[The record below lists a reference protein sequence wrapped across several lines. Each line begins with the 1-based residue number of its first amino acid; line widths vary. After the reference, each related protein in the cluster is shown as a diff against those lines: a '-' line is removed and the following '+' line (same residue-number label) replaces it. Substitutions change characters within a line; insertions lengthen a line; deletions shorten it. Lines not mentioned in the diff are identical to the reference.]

1 MHDSVEKN
9 LKIRHFGIL
18 DYTPV
23 WEAMQRFTNERDTF
37 TVDELWLLQHSSV
50 FTQGQAG
57 KSEHLLDT
65 GDIPVI
71 QVDRGGQVTYHGPG
85 QLVAYLLI
93 DLKRKQFGVRDLV
106 TSIEELIVSVLA
118 HYQINSGPRKDAPGV
133 YIEPI
138 ASGAKIAQ
146 LGLRIR
152 RGCSFHGLSIN
163 VDMDMQPFQRIN
175 PCGHAGLEVTSIR
188 IQKGKAPCMSDLAG
202 QLGTAITTELGYT
215 ISDIISD
222 GLLPTSRVVD

>member
-1 MHDSVEKN
+1 MRDHTEKR
-9 LKIRHFGIL
+9 LQVRHLGIL
-18 DYTPV
+18 EYLPV
-23 WEAMQRFTNERDTF
+23 WEAMQRFTNERSSSTL
-37 TVDELWLLQHSSV
+37 DEIWLLQHPPV

-93 DLKRKQFGVRDLV
+93 DLKRAEFGVRDLV
-106 TSIEELIVSVLA
+106 TAIEELIVKVLS
-118 HYQINSGPRKDAPGV
+118 HYKINSGPRKDAPGV
-133 YIEPI
+133 YIEPV
-138 ASGAKIAQ
+138 ADGAKIAQ

-175 PCGHAGLEVTSIR
+175 PCGLAGLKVTSIKL
-188 IQKGKAPCMSDLAG
+188 QNNAAPTMSDLTDK
-202 QLGTAITTELGYT
+202 LVEAIANELGYT
-215 ISDIISD
+215 SQHVISD
-222 GLLPTSRVVD
+222 GLLPVSPIAV